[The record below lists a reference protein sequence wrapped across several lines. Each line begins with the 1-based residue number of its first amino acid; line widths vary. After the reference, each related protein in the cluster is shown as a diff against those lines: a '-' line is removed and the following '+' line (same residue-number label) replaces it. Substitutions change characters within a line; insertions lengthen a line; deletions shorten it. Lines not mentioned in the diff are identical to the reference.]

1 MNKSELKNSIKEE
14 IIDILEAVSQDDVKT
29 QMGLTQAQKEYN
41 IELEKTA
48 NLMKDAGL
56 TEQDEDDEEPTK
68 SQLKKASKDSISTIA
83 TKLQQITKE
92 MKSTVN
98 KWKTAEG
105 TEKQKLRDKLLKL
118 TNIKKE
124 LESML

>member
-1 MNKSELKNSIKEE
+1 MKKSELKNSIKEE
-14 IIDILEAVSQDDVKT
+14 IIDVLSEVTPGDVKAT
-29 QMGLTQAQKEYN
+29 PEDVKAQKEFN
-41 IELEKTA
+41 KELEKTKE
-48 NLMKDAGL
+48 L
-56 TEQDEDDEEPTK
+56 QDELMEENDEEPTTA
-68 SQLKKASKDSISTIA
+68 QLKTASKDSVSTIA
-83 TKLQQITKE
+83 NKLQQITKE

-105 TEKQKLRDKLLKL
+105 EDKQKLRDKLLKL

>member
-1 MNKSELKNSIKEE
+1 MKKTELKSSIKERIIE
-14 IIDILEAVSQDDVKT
+14 ILSEATPEDVK
-29 QMGLTQAQKEYN
+29 AQQELNK
-41 IELEKTA
+41 ELEKTKE
-48 NLMKDAGL
+48 L
-56 TEQDEDDEEPTK
+56 QDDLVKEEDEEPTK
-68 SQLKKASKDSISTIA
+68 AQLKGASKDSVATIA
-83 TKLQQITKE
+83 NKMQQTTKE

-105 TEKQKLRDKLLKL
+105 EEKKKLRDKLLKL

>member
-1 MNKSELKNSIKEE
+1 MKKSELKNSIKEE
-14 IIDILEAVSQDDVKT
+14 IIDVLSEVTPGDVKAT
-29 QMGLTQAQKEYN
+29 PEDVKAQKEFN
-41 IELEKTA
+41 KELEKTKELQDD
-48 NLMKDAGL
+48 LM
-56 TEQDEDDEEPTK
+56 EENDEEPTTA
-68 SQLKKASKDSISTIA
+68 QLKTASKDSVSTIA
-83 TKLQQITKE
+83 NKLQQITKE

-105 TEKQKLRDKLLKL
+105 EDKQKLRDKLLKL

>member
-1 MNKSELKNSIKEE
+1 MKKSDLKTSIKER
-14 IIDILEAVSQDDVKT
+14 IIGILEEASPEDVK
-29 QMGLTQAQKEYN
+29 AQKELN
-41 IELEKTA
+41 AELEKTKE
-48 NLMKDAGL
+48 L
-56 TEQDEDDEEPTK
+56 QDDLVKEDDEEPTK
-68 SQLKKASKDSISTIA
+68 AQLKGASKDSVSTIA
-83 TKLQQITKE
+83 NKLQQTTKE

-105 TEKQKLRDKLLKL
+105 EEKKKLRDKLLKL

>member
-1 MNKSELKNSIKEE
+1 MEE
-14 IIDILEAVSQDDVKT
+14 
-29 QMGLTQAQKEYN
+29 N
-41 IELEKTA
+41 
-48 NLMKDAGL
+48 
-56 TEQDEDDEEPTK
+56 DEEPTTA
-68 SQLKKASKDSISTIA
+68 QLKTASKDSVSTIA
-83 TKLQQITKE
+83 NKLQQITKE

-105 TEKQKLRDKLLKL
+105 EDKQKLRDKLLKL